1 MSKDVW
7 ARNSIH
13 SGFKNSYSST
23 IGGSK
28 RVEFGVLA
36 HLQATINQVM
46 DSPTS
51 AVIMADESEF
61 VVDFVDANGNDLHQ
75 QQQPPAEL
83 GEGEEHHHDQMMP
96 PETLMQR
103 LNINDGVV
111 DDADDDTDDA
121 VQVVAESCAASNH
134 GDHVDENP
142 CHLQE
147 VEAAAVAVIDFG
159 ANIHLPFLSREDVES
174 IMSYPTGIEDV

>member
-7 ARNSIH
+7 ARN

-46 DSPTS
+46 DSPSS
-51 AVIMADESEF
+51 AVMADESEF
-61 VVDFVDANGNDLHQ
+61 VVVEESNGNDLHQ
-75 QQQPPAEL
+75 QQPPDEL
-83 GEGEEHHHDQMMP
+83 GESEDHHHDQMSP
-96 PETLMQR
+96 PETLLLQQ
-103 LNINDGVV
+103 LNIDDGVV
-111 DDADDDTDDA
+111 DDADDDTDA
-121 VQVVAESCAASNH
+121 VQVAAESCAASDH
-134 GDHVDENP
+134 GVHVDENP

-147 VEAAAVAVIDFG
+147 VEPAAAAAAVAVIEF
-159 ANIHLPFLSREDVES
+159 AHNIHLPLLSREDVEF
-174 IMSYPTGIEDV
+174 IMSLP